1 MGEPAAVIRQELAPI
16 IIGISGASDLEGED
30 AAVCASLKAI
40 FDRLDEKYPFSPKIL
55 LTTLAKGAD
64 ILGAED
70 VLDREG
76 WEIVVPL
83 PLQLDV
89 YLTDFDHFA
98 ATRLR
103 NFVQESSNRKKLRLF
118 TLDPLRPLVERRP
131 TVSSELGHSPE
142 TIDPDRLAHC
152 EQAGL
157 FIAER
162 CAILIAVTGADQKD
176 NLIGSAERVVQYR
189 LNGHLDSA
197 ARHIVQRSHVLVEP
211 TLLDVPPVGPVW
223 LIDLASIRLQG
234 DLKNR
239 TAFKILF
246 PADQRFPKSHQLRES
261 LRLADRLNEF
271 NIRAQCLD
279 RKNMLK
285 IEGVPSN
292 MNHGAAILH
301 ELMHALSTIQID
313 INRKLKYSVC
323 SLAVLFCTAIFMF
336 EAQLDLN
343 KRWGVFGYIIAL
355 VLGMSIYKFAWSRRW
370 QPIAQDYRAVSESLR
385 VQIAWWNGGL
395 AEVRH
400 RVDRFYLRG
409 ATGSLGLVRAAV
421 RHMVDAAALLSPRE
435 EHAAESQ
442 VRSDHDSNGSS
453 GNKAVRQD
461 IDSGL
466 TWIEEQIAYFED
478 RLGKRRTWVSFVD
491 AAGWFLLVASLCP
504 EVVVAVNS
512 IHGDIVRPVLD
523 KYLGQLHPGVAFIAI
538 VTVIILAFVTSSAR
552 WLLSRSARM
561 DRDKRVFETPHIAVS
576 LVAGLLL
583 SIALYKGAA
592 FLGYDNPSNSTLI
605 IGGVSVA
612 SIAYGMQF
620 VCDRLSW
627 PGEMRGYA
635 DALEIFRRA
644 RSALKEIDGL
654 EADGAERTVLR
665 KTVLEALGKEALKEN
680 ESWLRTHRERP
691 LEPLPPV

>member
-1 MGEPAAVIRQELAPI
+1 VIRQELAPI

-55 LTTLAKGAD
+55 LTMLANGAD
-64 ILGAED
+64 IFGAED
-70 VLDREG
+70 VVNREG
-76 WEIVVPL
+76 WEVTVALPL
-83 PLQLDV
+83 PLDV
-89 YLTDFDHFA
+89 YLTGFDQCA
-98 ATRLR
+98 ATKLR
-103 NFVQESSNRKKLRLF
+103 NFVEEAGSRKKLRLF
-118 TLDPLRPLVERRP
+118 TLDPLRPKAGSRQAI
-131 TVSSELGHSPE
+131 SSEPGHSPE
-142 TIDPDRLAHC
+142 TVEQDRIEHR

-162 CAILIAVTGADQKD
+162 SAILIAVMRADQKD
-176 NLIGSAERVVQYR
+176 DRIGNTGRVVRYR

-197 ARHIVQRSHVLVEP
+197 ARHIVQRSDVLVEP
-211 TLLDVPPVGPVW
+211 APLDAPPVGPVW
-223 LIDLASIRLQG
+223 LVDLASVRLQG
-234 DLKNR
+234 ELKSR
-239 TAFKILF
+239 APFKLLF
-246 PADQRFPKSHQLRES
+246 PAGQKFPESHQLRES
-261 LRLADRLNEF
+261 LRLVDRLNEF
-271 NIRAQCLD
+271 NIRGRGLD
-279 RKNMLK
+279 QKTPPN
-285 IEGVPSN
+285 IESAPAG
-292 MNHGAAILH
+292 MDQGAAILH
-301 ELMHALSTIQID
+301 GLMDALSTIQIG

-323 SLAVLFCTAIFMF
+323 SLAVLFCVAIFMF

-343 KRWGVFGYIIAL
+343 KRWGVFGYITAL
-355 VLGMSIYKFAWSRRW
+355 VLGMSIYKFAWTRRW
-370 QPIAQDYRAVSESLR
+370 QPIAQDYRAVSEALR
-385 VQIAWWNGGL
+385 VQIAWWNCGL
-395 AEVRH
+395 VEARH

-409 ATGSLGLVRAAV
+409 TAGSLGLVRAAV

-442 VRSDHDSNGSS
+442 VRSDHDRNGSS

-504 EVVVAVNS
+504 EVAVAVNS

-576 LVAGLLL
+576 LIAGLLL

-612 SIAYGMQF
+612 AIAYGMQF

-627 PGEMRGYA
+627 PGEMRGYE

-654 EADGAERTVLR
+654 EADVAERTVLR
-665 KTVLEALGKEALKEN
+665 KTVIEALGKEALKEN